1 MMDVYGFIKEIKRI
15 GLFKVKQSIVV
26 EGINIYV
33 NDGEVYKI
41 MLHVNPAMMKKAKK
55 LGLNSEYVIYDMKDK
70 GYKLLMD
77 EKCKKGKFIVMYDVG
92 KNESYTY
99 DGENSELEQA
109 KKYIKKLRC
118 SCS

>member
-1 MMDVYGFIKEIKRI
+1 MMDVNGFISELKRI

-33 NDGEVYKI
+33 NDCEVYKI

-55 LGLNSEYVIYDMKDK
+55 LGLESEYIIHDMTGK
-70 GYKLLMD
+70 GYKLLLD

-99 DGENSELEQA
+99 EGENSELEQA
-109 KKYIKKLRC
+109 RKYIKKLRC
-118 SCS
+118 S